1 MSNIPIEL
9 MDSRDEFR
17 PGRSGGSVNW
27 MQLLSGV
34 LLLVFGL
41 VCVFCPLEVLMGFNV
56 LAAVLIVV
64 SGVINLMSYL
74 RSRNT
79 LFEQSGWSFFFA
91 IMLMVFGVVLL
102 FFPMLGVAFIG
113 WILGLGGFLFGV
125 VLLVAAR
132 RFFSVGAGRVWLMG
146 I

>member
-41 VCVFCPLEVLMGFNV
+41 VCVFCPLEVLMG
-56 LAAVLIVV
+56 LT
-64 SGVINLMSYL
+64 SW
-74 RSRNT
+74 R
-79 LFEQSGWSFFFA
+79 
-91 IMLMVFGVVLL
+91 
-102 FFPMLGVAFIG
+102 PC
-113 WILGLGGFLFGV
+113 
-125 VLLVAAR
+125 
-132 RFFSVGAGRVWLMG
+132 
-146 I
+146 

>member
-41 VCVFCPLEVLMGFNV
+41 ICIF
-56 LAAVLIVV
+56 
-64 SGVINLMSYL
+64 
-74 RSRNT
+74 
-79 LFEQSGWSFFFA
+79 
-91 IMLMVFGVVLL
+91 
-102 FFPMLGVAFIG
+102 
-113 WILGLGGFLFGV
+113 
-125 VLLVAAR
+125 
-132 RFFSVGAGRVWLMG
+132 
-146 I
+146 